1 MKSVLADG
9 GETIKIRGM
18 GRDGSGGFLMAEA
31 EVAADSMMRIDI
43 WSDVVCPWCAIG
55 KAHLEEALG
64 SFDHSDDVVIRWRS
78 FELDPSAP
86 AVRTGNYAGMIAKK
100 YGMDEEQAQ
109 AMVDQMTARGEAV
122 GVDFRFDRVQPGNTF
137 DAHRVI
143 HLGGLRGMQTEVKSR
158 MLKGYLADGEAIG
171 LPEVVHKL
179 GVEAGLDPD
188 EVTAVLETEA
198 FADEVRA
205 DELLASQLQVTGV
218 PFFVFDGRFAVAG
231 AQPPEVLLE
240 VLQRAW
246 SDREPQLEIVAE
258 GDACGPEGCEI

>member
-1 MKSVLADG
+1 MSAAG
-9 GETIKIRGM
+9 GSESTVDRG
-18 GRDGSGGFLMAEA
+18 DA
-31 EVAADSMMRIDI
+31 MRIDI

-55 KAHLEEALG
+55 KAHLAEALG
-64 SFDHSDDVVIRWRS
+64 SFDHADEVVIRWHS

-86 AVRTGNYAGMIAKK
+86 AVRTGNYAGMIARK
-100 YGMDEEQAQ
+100 YGMDTEQAQ

-143 HLGGLRGMQTEVKSR
+143 HLGSLRGIQTEVKSR

-171 LPEVVHKL
+171 LPEVVHRL

-188 EVTAVLETEA
+188 EVTAVLETDA
-198 FADEVRA
+198 FADDVRA
-205 DELLASQLQVTGV
+205 DELLASQLQITGV
-218 PFFVFDGRFAVAG
+218 PFFVFDGRLAVAG

-246 SDREPQLEIVAE
+246 SEREPELEVIAE
-258 GDACGPEGCEI
+258 GEICGPEGCEI

>member
-1 MKSVLADG
+1 MSAAGNSQSSL
-9 GETIKIRGM
+9 E
-18 GRDGSGGFLMAEA
+18 RDDA
-31 EVAADSMMRIDI
+31 MRIDI

-55 KAHLEEALG
+55 KAHLDEALG
-64 SFDHSDDVVIRWRS
+64 SFDHADEVVIRWHS

-86 AVRTGNYAGMIAKK
+86 PVRSGNYAGMIAKK
-100 YGMDEEQAQ
+100 YGMDTDQAQ

-143 HLGGLRGMQTEVKSR
+143 HLGGLRGIQTEVKSR
-158 MLKGYLADGEAIG
+158 MLMGYLRDGEAIG

-198 FADEVRA
+198 FADDVRA

-218 PFFVFDGRFAVAG
+218 PFFVFDCRLAVAG

-246 SDREPQLEIVAE
+246 SEREPRLEVIAE